1 MLKCFIHDYHLRK
14 EEQFLNQQL
23 AKGYLFQKS
32 VWCFYFFNKTKNKNR
47 HLYIDL
53 VESHVPPEINQ
64 FLYLKKANQDI
75 LKLYLDSPKQSY
87 TTWIAADLQT
97 KYLDTYRAQN
107 RRNRLLLLSFL
118 ITFCP
123 LVLAFNLPPLLIAFS
138 LGLFT
143 LCLTLL
149 SLEQTKAQKLKKM
162 TANQR
167 PFPLRHLIFFTE
179 PNYPPLE
186 DHLSFLGSWKIL
198 LAHDTYTE
206 YELLTTLSE
215 SELTVELATIPLEPH
230 QKIRILPPPPRTT
243 LAMRG
248 NSLDDLINK

>member
-75 LKLYLDSPKQSY
+75 LKLYLDSPKQSD
-87 TTWIAADLQT
+87 TTRIDAALQT
-97 KYLDTYRAQN
+97 KCLDSYRAQN

-123 LVLAFNLPPLLIAFS
+123 LVLVFNLPPLLIAIS
-138 LGLFT
+138 LGLLT

-162 TANQR
+162 PANQR

-179 PNYPPLE
+179 PNYSPLE
-186 DHLSFLGSWKIL
+186 DHLSFLGTWKIL
-198 LAHDTYTE
+198 LTHDTYTE

-215 SELTVELATIPLEPH
+215 SELTGELASIPLEPH
-230 QKIRILPPPPRTT
+230 QKIRILPPRMT
-243 LAMRG
+243 LAIRA
-248 NSLDDLINK
+248 SILEDLINQ